1 MDNNRYEL
9 HNEENNLNI
18 NNINRNDIA
27 FDESNQTEG
36 NLFLPIQ
43 VENYLNVNNYYLI
56 ILYFSPIPIGEIPMN
71 FY

>member
-9 HNEENNLNI
+9 HNEENNINI

-27 FDESNQTEG
+27 FEESNQTEG

-43 VENYLNVNNYYLI
+43 VENYLNVNKLFFI
-56 ILYFSPIPIGEIPMN
+56 FYF
-71 FY
+71 

>member
-56 ILYFSPIPIGEIPMN
+56 ILYFSQILIGEIPMN

>member
-43 VENYLNVNNYYLI
+43 VENYLNVNKLFN
-56 ILYFSPIPIGEIPMN
+56 N
-71 FY
+71 FQYIVKY

>member
-9 HNEENNLNI
+9 HNEENNINI

-56 ILYFSPIPIGEIPMN
+56 ILYFSQILIGEIPMN

>member
-9 HNEENNLNI
+9 HNEENNINI

-56 ILYFSPIPIGEIPMN
+56 ILYFSQIPIGEIPMN

>member
-9 HNEENNLNI
+9 HNEENNINI

-27 FDESNQTEG
+27 FEESNQTEG

-43 VENYLNVNNYYLI
+43 VENYLNVNKLFFNF
-56 ILYFSPIPIGEIPMN
+56 IL
-71 FY
+71 

>member
-1 MDNNRYEL
+1 MDNNRYDL
-9 HNEENNLNI
+9 HNEENNINI

-27 FDESNQTEG
+27 FEESNQTEG

-43 VENYLNVNNYYLI
+43 VENYLNVNKLFFNFL
-56 ILYFSPIPIGEIPMN
+56 FSQIPIGEIPMN

>member
-43 VENYLNVNNYYLI
+43 VENYLNVNKLLFNH
-56 ILYFSPIPIGEIPMN
+56 F
-71 FY
+71 

>member
-9 HNEENNLNI
+9 HNEENNINI

-43 VENYLNVNNYYLI
+43 VENYLNVNKLLFNH
-56 ILYFSPIPIGEIPMN
+56 F
-71 FY
+71 

>member
-9 HNEENNLNI
+9 HNEENNINI

-56 ILYFSPIPIGEIPMN
+56 I
-71 FY
+71 FYLVKY

>member
-9 HNEENNLNI
+9 HNEENNINI

-27 FDESNQTEG
+27 FEESNQTEG

-43 VENYLNVNNYYLI
+43 VESYLNVNKLLFN
-56 ILYFSPIPIGEIPMN
+56 N
-71 FY
+71 F

>member
-9 HNEENNLNI
+9 HNEENNINI
-18 NNINRNDIA
+18 NNINRNDIS

-56 ILYFSPIPIGEIPMN
+56 ILYFSQIPIGEIPMN

>member
-9 HNEENNLNI
+9 HNEENNINI

-43 VENYLNVNNYYLI
+43 VENYLNVNKFFLIFYLVKYR
-56 ILYFSPIPIGEIPMN
+56 LGKYQ
-71 FY
+71 

>member
-1 MDNNRYEL
+1 MDNDRYEL

-56 ILYFSPIPIGEIPMN
+56 ILYFSQIPIGEIPMN

>member
-1 MDNNRYEL
+1 MDNNRYEF

-56 ILYFSPIPIGEIPMN
+56 ILYFSQIPIGEIPMN

>member
-9 HNEENNLNI
+9 HNEENNINI

-27 FDESNQTEG
+27 FEESNQTEG

-56 ILYFSPIPIGEIPMN
+56 ILYFSQILIGEILMN

>member
-43 VENYLNVNNYYLI
+43 VENYLNVNKL
-56 ILYFSPIPIGEIPMN
+56 FFN
-71 FY
+71 FYLVKYRLGKYQ

>member
-1 MDNNRYEL
+1 MDNDRYEL
-9 HNEENNLNI
+9 HNEENNI

-27 FDESNQTEG
+27 FEESNQTEG

-56 ILYFSPIPIGEIPMN
+56 ILYFSQIPIGEIPMN

>member
-1 MDNNRYEL
+1 MDNDRYEL

-56 ILYFSPIPIGEIPMN
+56 ILYFSQILIGEIPMN

>member
-9 HNEENNLNI
+9 NNEENNI

-43 VENYLNVNNYYLI
+43 VENYLNVNKLFYLI
-56 ILYFSPIPIGEIPMN
+56 FNIVKYRLGKYQ
-71 FY
+71 

>member
-9 HNEENNLNI
+9 HNEENNINI

-27 FDESNQTEG
+27 FEESNQTEG

-56 ILYFSPIPIGEIPMN
+56 ILYFSQILIGEIPMN

>member
-9 HNEENNLNI
+9 HNEENNINI

-43 VENYLNVNNYYLI
+43 VENYLNVNKLLFNNFL
-56 ILYFSPIPIGEIPMN
+56 FSQIPIGEIPMN

>member
-9 HNEENNLNI
+9 HNEENNKNI

-43 VENYLNVNNYYLI
+43 VENYLNVNKLFN
-56 ILYFSPIPIGEIPMN
+56 N
-71 FY
+71 FQYIVKY

>member
-56 ILYFSPIPIGEIPMN
+56 ILYFSQIPIGEIPMN

>member
-43 VENYLNVNNYYLI
+43 VENYLNVNKL
-56 ILYFSPIPIGEIPMN
+56 FFN
-71 FY
+71 FYLVKY

>member
-9 HNEENNLNI
+9 HNEENNKNI

-27 FDESNQTEG
+27 FEESNQTEG

-56 ILYFSPIPIGEIPMN
+56 ILYFSQIPIGEIPMN

>member
-9 HNEENNLNI
+9 HNEENNINI

-27 FDESNQTEG
+27 FEESNQTEG

-56 ILYFSPIPIGEIPMN
+56 ILYFSQIPIGEIPMN

>member
-9 HNEENNLNI
+9 HNEENNINI

-43 VENYLNVNNYYLI
+43 VENYLNVNKLFNNFL
-56 ILYFSPIPIGEIPMN
+56 FSQIPIGEIPMN

>member
-9 HNEENNLNI
+9 HNEENNI

-27 FDESNQTEG
+27 FEESNQTEG

-56 ILYFSPIPIGEIPMN
+56 ILYFSQIPIGEIPMN

>member
-9 HNEENNLNI
+9 HNEENNINI

-27 FDESNQTEG
+27 FEESNQTEG

-43 VENYLNVNNYYLI
+43 VENYLNVNKLFFNFLFSQ
-56 ILYFSPIPIGEIPMN
+56 ILIGEIPMN